1 MRDGPARP
9 RADGGRST
17 ITFDHVVVGS
27 GQATGTLVSG
37 LPSDAS
43 VAVIEEGEVGGTC
56 VNVGC
61 TPTKTMVASARV
73 AHMARRAGEYG
84 VTTGEIGIDFARVM
98 ERMNELRHGS
108 RDGLAGM
115 LEDKSNVTLFRG
127 RARFEGPRVVSVGDA
142 RIEGTAVHL
151 NVVAHPR
158 VPEIS
163 GLDRVPWLDN
173 AGLLD
178 VRELPEHLVVVGGSY
193 VGLEFAQM
201 FARFGSR
208 VTILQSG
215 PQILPREDPD
225 VAEAAQRI
233 LEAEGIAIETDSPV
247 RSVAPA
253 GAGIAVEFGRE
264 STRMTRG
271 THLLLA
277 AGRVPNSDRL
287 DLDAA
292 GIRTDDRGYI
302 DVDDRLRT
310 SVEGVYALGDVNG
323 QGAFTHTSVND
334 AEIVLDAL
342 RGGTRRLSDRIPTY
356 AVFIDPPLGRV
367 GMTEK
372 EALAKGHRVMKA
384 VRPMSSISRAREM
397 GETQGFVKLLVD
409 ADDDMILGASILGV
423 GGDEVINMF
432 AAFMYSGQP
441 CHRYRRAVLVHP
453 TVSELMPWIL
463 DGLEPVG

>member
-1 MRDGPARP
+1 M
-9 RADGGRST
+9 
-17 ITFDHVVVGS
+17 
-27 GQATGTLVSG
+27 GTLVVG
-37 LPSDAS
+37 LPPDAA
-43 VAVIEEGEVGGTC
+43 VAVIEEGAVGGTC

-61 TPTKTMVASARV
+61 TPTKTLVASARV

-84 VTTGEIGIDFARVM
+84 VTTGEVGVDFRRVM
-98 ERMNELRHGS
+98 ERMDELRHGS
-108 RDGLAGM
+108 RDGLMSM
-115 LEDKSNVTLFRG
+115 LEAKSNVTLIRG
-127 RARFEGPRVVSVGDA
+127 SARFEGARVIRVGEL
-142 RIEGTAVHL
+142 RIEGEFVHI
-151 NVVAHPR
+151 NVGARPR
-158 VPEIS
+158 VPRIA
-163 GLDRVPWLDN
+163 GLDEVPWLDN

-178 VRELPEHLVVVGGSY
+178 LRELPEHLVVVGGSY
-193 VGLEFAQM
+193 VGLEFGQM

-215 PQILPREDPD
+215 PQIMPFEDAD
-225 VAEAAQRI
+225 VAEAARGI
-233 LEAEGIAIETDSPV
+233 LEREGITIVTGAPV
-247 RSVAPA
+247 RSVAPR
-253 GAGIAVEFGRE
+253 GAGMAVEFGSKPTQTIE
-264 STRMTRG
+264 S

-302 DVDDRLRT
+302 EVDDQLRT
-310 SVEGVYALGDVNG
+310 NVEGVYALGDVNG

-342 RGGTRRLSDRIPTY
+342 RGGSRKLSDRIPTY
-356 AVFIDPPLGRV
+356 AMFIDPPLGRV

-372 EALAKGHRVMKA
+372 AASSKGHRVMKA
-384 VRPMSSISRAREM
+384 VRPMSSISRAKEM

-409 ADDDMILGASILGV
+409 ADDDMILGASILGA

-432 AAFMYSGQP
+432 AAFMYSGLP
-441 CHRYRRAVLVHP
+441 CRRYRRAVLVHP

-463 DGLEPVG
+463 DRLEPVA